1 MAICSLSTLKEY
13 LPELAGTT
21 GADAQL
27 TSLIDRVESVIS
39 RYLGFSIPDG
49 TANPVLTEATY
60 TMYVDGPTSYDEYTL
75 QLPLA
80 PISSITSIHADI
92 DRQYGSST
100 LIDATKYTFNSTLGR
115 VYLDPNTATV
125 LFRNGYR
132 ANKVVAVCGW
142 NAVTAPDDLEHA
154 IAVWASQLHRNKS
167 NQGKEQITQSNGTVR
182 ISPKTMPYEIKEYL
196 GKMKC
201 PSLVF

>member
-1 MAICSLSTLKEY
+1 MAIVSLGTVKEY
-13 LPELAGTT
+13 LPELAGST
-21 GADAQL
+21 GADTQL
-27 TSLIDRVESVIS
+27 TNLIDRVESVVA
-39 RYLGFSIPDG
+39 RYLGFGAPDG
-49 TANPVLTEATY
+49 AVNPILDESTY
-60 TMYVDGPTSYDEYTL
+60 TMYVDGPEHYDSYTL

-92 DRQYGSST
+92 DRQYGSSS
-100 LIDATKYTFNSTLGR
+100 LIDATKYTFNKLLGR
-115 VYLDPNTATV
+115 VYLEPNTATV
-125 LFRNGYR
+125 IFDTGYR
-132 ANKVVAVCGW
+132 ANKVVAVCGY
-142 NAVTAPDDLEHA
+142 NSVTAPDDLEHA
-154 IAVWASQLHRNKS
+154 IAVWVSQLHRNKS